1 MSQGKVARGD
11 ALSVAQQVRTSR
23 ARQPLVAVSTDVCE
37 LYKYLWHAAPQQY
50 LEAAVAGAGVFPL
63 MVPSFGERLDFDQLF
78 GAVDGVIITGSGSN
92 VHPSLYGGDASQA
105 NGPYDP
111 ARDSTTL
118 PLIRRAIDLGVPLL
132 AICRGLQEMNVALG
146 GTLAVEIQDRPGAL
160 DHRAPP
166 GERRDEQ
173 FAIRQALTVKPGGC
187 LSDVLGAGK
196 IKVNSLHRQAI
207 DVLGTQLEVEAV
219 AEDGTVE
226 AVSVRNARGFALG
239 VQWHPEY
246 WVRSDEASARIFRAF
261 GDAVR
266 AHKAARIGMSAAPEC
281 SGVDEWFGGVRL
293 TLQHNYDEELADR
306 SGSDISRL
314 MSISSKSCSLAE
326 AVKMELG
333 HASPNLHSGSSSPP
347 FTMTTHRNDLMTKP
361 PLFPPPFPIDEYRSR
376 LAALR
381 SAMAERRVDLLIVD
395 QAEHRAYFSGFWS
408 TAAMYQALLI
418 PLDQEPIAVIR
429 GLDAPCFS
437 EASRYSDCV
446 AFADSENPIQ
456 VVAETIKA
464 RGFAASVI
472 GIERDSHF
480 LTVNR
485 ALELESRLPNGRMVD
500 FSRLMWEM
508 RLVKSPLE
516 LACLEVA
523 AEICDR
529 AAAAAFDAAQVGI
542 NEREV
547 FAAMTSEAWRSG
559 ADNAQVAVISS
570 GPSTSFHSS
579 LSGRVLEKGDIVF
592 VEPAPHFRNYTARMM
607 RPKAIGA
614 PTDEQVRTA
623 ETMIRIQDEQFRT
636 MRPGVHARNV
646 DRVVREGML
655 AAGLRDSYT
664 GITGYTLG
672 LKCPPRTSDF
682 TRVFLADS
690 DWQLEENQVFHMYTS
705 ARGLPF
711 SETVVVTPEGGKRL
725 TKTDRKL
732 FY

>member
-1 MSQGKVARGD
+1 M
-11 ALSVAQQVRTSR
+11 
-23 ARQPLVAVSTDVCE
+23 
-37 LYKYLWHAAPQQY
+37 
-50 LEAAVAGAGVFPL
+50 
-63 MVPSFGERLDFDQLF
+63 
-78 GAVDGVIITGSGSN
+78 
-92 VHPSLYGGDASQA
+92 
-105 NGPYDP
+105 
-111 ARDSTTL
+111 
-118 PLIRRAIDLGVPLL
+118 
-132 AICRGLQEMNVALG
+132 
-146 GTLAVEIQDRPGAL
+146 
-160 DHRAPP
+160 
-166 GERRDEQ
+166 
-173 FAIRQALTVKPGGC
+173 
-187 LSDVLGAGK
+187 
-196 IKVNSLHRQAI
+196 
-207 DVLGTQLEVEAV
+207 TQ
-219 AEDGTVE
+219 
-226 AVSVRNARGFALG
+226 
-239 VQWHPEY
+239 
-246 WVRSDEASARIFRAF
+246 
-261 GDAVR
+261 
-266 AHKAARIGMSAAPEC
+266 
-281 SGVDEWFGGVRL
+281 
-293 TLQHNYDEELADR
+293 
-306 SGSDISRL
+306 
-314 MSISSKSCSLAE
+314 
-326 AVKMELG
+326 
-333 HASPNLHSGSSSPP
+333 
-347 FTMTTHRNDLMTKP
+347 P

-456 VVAETIKA
+456 IVAETIKA

-485 ALELESRLPNGRMVD
+485 ALELESRLPNARMVD

-529 AAAAAFDAAQVGI
+529 AAAAAFGAAQVGI

-570 GPSTSFHSS
+570 GPSTSFHAS

-592 VEPAPHFRNYTARMM
+592 VEPVPHFRDYTARMM
-607 RPKAIGA
+607 RPKVIGA
-614 PTDEQVRTA
+614 PTDEEVRTA

-636 MRPGVHARNV
+636 MRPGVHARTV

-664 GITGYTLG
+664 DITGYTLG

-682 TRVFLADS
+682 TRVFLAGS

-725 TKTDRKL
+725 TKMERKL